1 MVVEDD
7 SATCVI
13 CIIVFFS
20 FPPPLF
26 DVALRPSDIFLDDSF
41 MPSILPPYLLSL
53 IVLTILSITIMATL
67 RRFFFFLLTSV
78 HKTSLDVHI

>member
-13 CIIVFFS
+13 CIIVFFFS
-20 FPPPLF
+20 PPPLF

-41 MPSILPPYLLSL
+41 MPSILPPLLSL